1 MEQLNTQL
9 FLWLNA
15 SGQSGPLQLWLT
27 TFVAEWLIYGL
38 PLLLVLLW
46 VTGKRPARQAAV
58 TATLSVLLALA
69 LGQLIGLLWPHPR
82 PFMVGLGQTL
92 LAHQPETSFPSDHAT
107 VFFTLG
113 LSLLWSGWRKLAAWV
128 LLIGTLVAWSRVYLG
143 VHFPLDM
150 LGALLLAIPSSLI
163 TPRLLQYGQLGEKLL
178 DRLERFYAACLPHA
192 RAGRPYPAAHY
203 DLTAAP
209 TPRHSRHYLD
219 AGPGQPVDGSL
230 LRTSA

>member
-128 LLIGTLVAWSRVYLG
+128 LLIGTLVTGLSGRP
-143 VHFPLDM
+143 FPA
-150 LGALLLAIPSSLI
+150 G
-163 TPRLLQYGQLGEKLL
+163 
-178 DRLERFYAACLPHA
+178 YARSPAAGHPQLPHHA
-192 RAGRPYPAAHY
+192 SPAAIWPAGRE
-203 DLTAAP
+203 TA
-209 TPRHSRHYLD
+209 
-219 AGPGQPVDGSL
+219 G
-230 LRTSA
+230 

>member
-150 LGALLLAIPSSLI
+150 LGALLLAIPCALV

-178 DRLERFYAACLPHA
+178 DRLERFYAACLIN
-192 RAGRPYPAAHY
+192 GRV
-203 DLTAAP
+203 D
-209 TPRHSRHYLD
+209 RH
-219 AGPGQPVDGSL
+219 
-230 LRTSA
+230 

>member
-143 VHFPLDM
+143 VPFPLDM

-178 DRLERFYAACLPHA
+178 DRLERFYAACLTNG
-192 RAGRPYPAAHY
+192 RAGRH
-203 DLTAAP
+203 
-209 TPRHSRHYLD
+209 
-219 AGPGQPVDGSL
+219 
-230 LRTSA
+230 

>member
-69 LGQLIGLLWPHPR
+69 LGQLIGLLWPYPR

-178 DRLERFYAACLPHA
+178 DRLERFYAACLTNG
-192 RAGRPYPAAHY
+192 RAGRH
-203 DLTAAP
+203 
-209 TPRHSRHYLD
+209 
-219 AGPGQPVDGSL
+219 
-230 LRTSA
+230 

>member
-69 LGQLIGLLWPHPR
+69 LGQLIGLLWPHLR

-92 LAHQPETSFPSDHAT
+92 LTPQPETSFPSDHAT

-150 LGALLLAIPSSLI
+150 LGALLLAIPCVLV

-178 DRLERFYAACLPHA
+178 DRLERFYAACLIN
-192 RAGRPYPAAHY
+192 GRV
-203 DLTAAP
+203 D
-209 TPRHSRHYLD
+209 RH
-219 AGPGQPVDGSL
+219 
-230 LRTSA
+230 